1 MNDIKVVAFDCD
13 GVLFN
18 TEKANKAYYNQILNH
33 FGNPP
38 MTPEQFAYAHMHTA
52 DESLAYLF
60 DDAENLAAAQSYR
73 KRMRYLKFIK
83 YMIIEPDLKSLLDR
97 LRPKYKTAIATNRS
111 GTMDSVLI
119 EHQLE
124 GYFDLVVS
132 VLEVAH
138 PKPHPDPLLKIL
150 EYFKIKPHQAIY
162 VGDSSVDEQAAR
174 SAGIPLVAYQNRSLS
189 ADFHIESLKEI
200 EAILEGDGKM
210 ATLMPTQKRQK

>member
-18 TEKANKAYYNQILNH
+18 TEKANKAYYNQILKH
-33 FGNPP
+33 FGKPP

-60 DDAENLAAAQSYR
+60 DDAESLAAAQSYR
-73 KRMRYLKFIK
+73 KGMQYLEFIK
-83 YMIIEPDLKSLLDR
+83 YMIIEPYLKPLLDR

-111 GTMDSVLI
+111 DTMDSVLS

-162 VGDSSVDEQAAR
+162 VGDSSVDEQAAK
-174 SAGIPLVAYQNRSLS
+174 SAGIPLIAYQNRSLS

-200 EAILEGDGKM
+200 EAILEGDGK
-210 ATLMPTQKRQK
+210 